1 MALLSGGSSIPIMA
15 NEPTP
20 PVRKPGADL
29 IPFVALGLTVLL
41 ATFGQAAWLDGK
53 IERLDAKLTGE
64 IRRVDAKLTGEIR
77 RVDAKLTSEIQRVDA
92 KLTSE
97 IQRVD
102 AKLTG
107 EIQRVD
113 AKLSG
118 EIQRVEDRL
127 NIGLQNHQDGLA
139 EVRERLVAV
148 ESGLA
153 AAALESR
160 VTAPGRREPS

>member
-15 NEPTP
+15 NAPEPTP

-53 IERLDAKLTGE
+53 IERLDAKLT
-64 IRRVDAKLTGEIR
+64 
-77 RVDAKLTSEIQRVDA
+77 SEILRVDA

-118 EIQRVEDRL
+118 EIQTVEDRL

-148 ESGLA
+148 ASGLA

-160 VTAPGRREPS
+160 VTAPGRRAPS

>member
-1 MALLSGGSSIPIMA
+1 MA
-15 NEPTP
+15 NAPEPTP

-53 IERLDAKLTGE
+53 IERLDAKLTSE
-64 IRRVDAKLTGEIR
+64 IRRMG
-77 RVDAKLTSEIQRVDA
+77 AKLTS
-92 KLTSE
+92 
-97 IQRVD
+97 
-102 AKLTG
+102 

-127 NIGLQNHQDGLA
+127 NIGLQNHQDGLDRGA
-139 EVRERLVAV
+139 RAPCCSGKRPRGRGAGKSGYRSGSPSTELAPYSGRQPTSALMSSPPFSESAPRE
-148 ESGLA
+148 
-153 AAALESR
+153 
-160 VTAPGRREPS
+160 

>member
-15 NEPTP
+15 NAPEPTP

-53 IERLDAKLTGE
+53 IERLDAKLTS
-64 IRRVDAKLTGEIR
+64 EIR
-77 RVDAKLTSEIQRVDA
+77 RVDAKLTS
-92 KLTSE
+92 
-97 IQRVD
+97 
-102 AKLTG
+102 

-127 NIGLQNHQDGLA
+127 NIGLQNHQDGLT

-148 ESGLA
+148 ASSLA

-160 VTAPGRREPS
+160 VTAPGRRAPS

>member
-20 PVRKPGADL
+20 PVRKPGAEL
-29 IPFVALGLTVLL
+29 TPFVALGLTVLL
-41 ATFGQAAWLDGK
+41 ATFGQVAWLDGK
-53 IERLDAKLTGE
+53 IERL
-64 IRRVDAKLTGEIR
+64 
-77 RVDAKLTSEIQRVDA
+77 
-92 KLTSE
+92 
-97 IQRVD
+97 
-102 AKLTG
+102 
-107 EIQRVD
+107 D

-160 VTAPGRREPS
+160 VTAPGRRAPS

>member
-64 IRRVDAKLTGEIR
+64 IR
-77 RVDAKLTSEIQRVDA
+77 RVDA

>member
-1 MALLSGGSSIPIMA
+1 M
-15 NEPTP
+15 
-20 PVRKPGADL
+20 
-29 IPFVALGLTVLL
+29 
-41 ATFGQAAWLDGK
+41 
-53 IERLDAKLTGE
+53 
-64 IRRVDAKLTGEIR
+64 
-77 RVDAKLTSEIQRVDA
+77 DA

-160 VTAPGRREPS
+160 VTAPGRRAPS